1 MVTQVAV
8 RKVELVP
15 YGRLAGCCAEVSS
28 ELLDEQGQ
36 ILDGLIGFAFDVLG
50 ARYLDVRVLPAGDAP
65 GSQLPVAPTG
75 SRIVAPNQ
83 AHPRPVQRPHKLASI
98 QL

>member
-1 MVTQVAV
+1 
-8 RKVELVP
+8 
-15 YGRLAGCCAEVSS
+15 VSS

-65 GSQLPVAPTG
+65 DRQLPLASTG
-75 SRIVAPNQ
+75 SPIV
-83 AHPRPVQRPHKLASI
+83 KLTSI